1 MLSKKLINLNTEVR
15 LTVSTVIDML
25 ANHVDS
31 TRRGDVQSGQVVW
44 EGKSEAGSTGIR
56 LAATAAAAAA
66 AAATTTTT
74 GILRH
79 VIEGQQVVLDKGG
92 MIRIIEKQAS
102 ESALCSNFC

>member
-31 TRRGDVQSGQVVW
+31 TRRGDVQSGQVAW

-56 LAATAAAAAA
+56 LAATAAAAT
-66 AAATTTTT
+66 AATIAT
-74 GILRH
+74 GILIH
-79 VIEGQQVVLDKGG
+79 VLEGQQVVLDKGG
-92 MIRIIEKQAS
+92 MIGSKHQSRHCVQTFVD
-102 ESALCSNFC
+102 L